1 MKIEYEA
8 TFTKINKEEI
18 REKLTGAGA
27 ELIKPEFL
35 QRRAAFHFPKG
46 HEVAEGWIR
55 VRDEGDKITMSVKV
69 VDGDKIEDQKEIC
82 LKVDNFDN
90 AISLLVTIGC
100 VQKSYQETR
109 RELWIL
115 DGVEITI
122 DEWPFLE
129 PFVEIEGESEV
140 EVGSVAEKIGFDW
153 SQAKFCSVT
162 NLYEE
167 KYGVSKEV
175 INNQTPKI
183 VFEMANP
190 FA

>member
-1 MKIEYEA
+1 M
-8 TFTKINKEEI
+8 
-18 REKLTGAGA
+18 
-27 ELIKPEFL
+27 
-35 QRRAAFHFPKG
+35 
-46 HEVAEGWIR
+46 
-55 VRDEGDKITMSVKV
+55 
-69 VDGDKIEDQKEIC
+69 IC